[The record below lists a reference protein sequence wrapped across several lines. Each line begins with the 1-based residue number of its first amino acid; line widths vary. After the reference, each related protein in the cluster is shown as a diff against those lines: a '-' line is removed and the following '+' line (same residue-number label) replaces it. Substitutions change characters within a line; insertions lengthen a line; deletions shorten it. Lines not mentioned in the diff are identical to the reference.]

1 MKTSNLVQALV
12 TVFLILFVFPAILFG
27 QVSHIVSF
35 DASDFSFNQ
44 QAGYDVIRGMD
55 SPCQIKSGTWT

>member
-12 TVFLILFVFPAILFG
+12 TVFLILFDFSAILFR

-35 DASDFSFNQ
+35 NASD
-44 QAGYDVIRGMD
+44 IRLAM
-55 SPCQIKSGTWT
+55 T